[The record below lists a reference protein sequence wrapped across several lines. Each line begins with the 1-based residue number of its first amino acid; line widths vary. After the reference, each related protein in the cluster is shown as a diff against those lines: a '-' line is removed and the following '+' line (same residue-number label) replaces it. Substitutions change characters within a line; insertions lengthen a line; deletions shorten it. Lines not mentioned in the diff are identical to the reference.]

1 MEEKNNKCWK
11 KEKGGGENLVAKERL
26 ELRIDVI
33 LLGLSLPSTS
43 SG

>member
-1 MEEKNNKCWK
+1 MEKLAAN
-11 KEKGGGENLVAKERL
+11 ERL
-26 ELRIDVI
+26 ELRIDVL